1 MNMKL
6 NPQKCIFGIEQGKY
20 LGHIIIKD
28 GIKANPKKVEVL
40 LKMRSPRVV
49 KEVQA
54 LNGKLPALGWFLA
67 KFAEKT
73 YTFYKKL
80 KRLLDKKTFYWM
92 EEADSAFCK
101 LKVAFGELPTLTSP
115 IPGEKFGRQA
125 KWAMEL
131 GEHEIIFKPRTNKK
145 AQTFVEFITE
155 IAGQREVSSILELDS
170 KTKDMN
176 GIQENQWRLCS
187 DGSSYIEGA
196 RIGLILTSPNGEEM
210 TYALILDFQSFR
222 LEHVSRSKNKCAD
235 ALRKL
240 ASSTFPHPTKKILV
254 EIVHVKAID
263 EKPVMSIV
271 EETNDWRKPI
281 MEYLKKGKLPA
292 DDKETKKLR
301 VKLPSF
307 VVDEGI
313 L

>member
-1 MNMKL
+1 MVSRDGMFRYGEANIMPSQYIK
-6 NPQKCIFGIEQGKY
+6 KIKKIF
-20 LGHIIIKD
+20 LGTYDRI
-28 GIKANPKKVEVL
+28 L
-40 LKMRSPRVV
+40 LKP
-49 KEVQA
+49 K
-54 LNGKLPALGWFLA
+54 
-67 KFAEKT
+67 
-73 YTFYKKL
+73 
-80 KRLLDKKTFYWM
+80 
-92 EEADSAFCK
+92 
-101 LKVAFGELPTLTSP
+101 
-115 IPGEKFGRQA
+115 KFGRQA

-210 TYALILDFQSFR
+210 TYALILDFQTRWSSPTRKNGLYEIRGRNLAQYADKSFR